1 VIDIPDSII
10 EPLIHPMKRR
20 FPFGFTLIEL
30 LVVISIIAILAS
42 LAIPAVTG
50 ALTRGQMTQTLNN
63 ARQIHL
69 ATQSAALDAAANSL
83 SGIGWPGD
91 ITNITTVEAFVNMI
105 VSNDYLK
112 PSDAS
117 KLFAIPPAFQPATFS
132 SNQIEIK
139 AANNGFKIFKVTDS
153 NPGNT
158 IFISTK
164 NYTYN
169 TPLST
174 NNPYGDKGFVIF
186 RKGGDGSIYR
196 KQQATATN
204 TVGELPGSATG
215 EDNVRLSD
223 Q

>member
-1 VIDIPDSII
+1 
-10 EPLIHPMKRR
+10 MKRR

-42 LAIPAVTG
+42 LAIPAVTS
-50 ALTRGQMTQTLNN
+50 AMTKGQMTQTLNN

-91 ITNITTVEAFVNMI
+91 ITNITTVQGFVDMI

-117 KLFAIPPAFQPATFS
+117 KIFAIPPAFQPATYTT
-132 SNQIEIK
+132 NTITMN
-139 AANNGFKIFKVTDS
+139 ANNNGFKIYKVTDS

-158 IFISTK
+158 IFIATK
-164 NYTYN
+164 NYTYG
-169 TPLST
+169 TDLQST
-174 NNPYGDKGFVIF
+174 DNPYGDKGFVVF

-196 KQQATATN
+196 KQQAKATN
-204 TVGELPGSATG
+204 TVGELPGGITTEGA
-215 EDNVRLSD
+215 NVKLSD
-223 Q
+223 